1 MAPKA
6 SPNRFNK
13 ILLILS
19 IALIYYIT
27 AKLGQYLAIPPGFIT
42 PIYPPSGI
50 ALATI
55 LLISYRVW
63 WGIWLGALVAATW
76 ALWANTDI
84 LAMSIVSGLGIATG
98 SVLQAVLGAVL
109 IKRFI
114 GSHHIFSNAPNV
126 TKFTG
131 IELLSCTVSPTFGCT
146 TMYLCGF
153 IDGNNYVVS
162 WLTFWLGDAMG
173 VLVIAPLLLLWLEH
187 WFSKRNHQ
195 ANKISNSAVQR
206 PSRSLVQLKLEAI
219 IWAFSLIGVGMV
231 AFGFGY
237 PVEYLLIP
245 LLVWSA
251 FRSKQRFTAIAIF
264 LVAALAIAGAI
275 RGTSSFNR
283 STLNES
289 LLLLQAFIGTVTVTT
304 LILSAVIIE
313 REQVKAWL
321 ERVNEELEF
330 KVEERTAALKQSK
343 EVAEVANRAK
353 SEFLANMSH
362 ELRTP
367 LNGILGYA
375 QILSRSQ
382 EWGEKERKGIDIIYQ
397 CGSHLLTLI
406 NDVLDISKIEARRL
420 ELDPHTVYLPALLQG
435 IAEIVSIRAKQ
446 KEIEFVYLP
455 DANLP
460 EGIKVD
466 EKRLRQVLINLLGN
480 AVKFTD
486 RGKVTFRVNAIDNS
500 PLVID
505 QSLEQTVNGNEQGT
519 TKIRFE
525 VQDTGIGISSD
536 VLEKIFQPFEQVSN
550 QKRNSEGTG
559 LGLTISQTITQL
571 MGSQIQVQSQVGVG
585 STFFFEIELPIA
597 TEWQQLATNAS
608 GEQLMG
614 YQGERQTILI
624 VDDKWENRS
633 VIVNLLEPLGFTVIE
648 ATDGQDALEKALQD
662 QPNLIITDI
671 LMPVMDGY
679 QFLQEIR
686 NSEILKTLPIIVS
699 SASVSSM
706 DQQQSLDAG
715 GDDFLTKPVQA
726 DDLFQM
732 LREHLQLTWIYQS
745 KGSKHEPV
753 ISTSQSPSHPTPAIP
768 FVIPSSQDLEQL
780 LQLAQQG
787 RLKKMTD
794 IAKALEQQNPQYAPL
809 VQHLLELSKGFQVA
823 KLEALIQQLLD
834 ETTCSQGGES

>member
-1 MAPKA
+1 M
-6 SPNRFNK
+6 K
-13 ILLILS
+13 ILTRFIASTTVAIGLVIAVVGGSTLLIQKTENAVGESRDRTNQAVRKNQDLRLELEEQTSALKDYLLLNRSRADLDAYERAKVQFLTDLEALETLMPEATQTDVVRRRHQFLVRLVDELARQTESSTRQAQQDVKAINSFQDDIQLFLNALTEEVLQQDAITQQAAEQFKQTATLATYGLIGVVLLIFIAQFALTLLPVIRS
-19 IALIYYIT
+19 IEALQLGA
-27 AKLGQYLAIPPGFIT
+27 AKLGTGDWNYRLNIHTGDEIEQ
-42 PIYPPSGI
+42 
-50 ALATI
+50 LATEFNQMATQ
-55 LLISYRVW
+55 LAESYASLEQKRE
-63 WGIWLGALVAATW
+63 AA
-76 ALWANTDI
+76 
-84 LAMSIVSGLGIATG
+84 
-98 SVLQAVLGAVL
+98 
-109 IKRFI
+109 
-114 GSHHIFSNAPNV
+114 
-126 TKFTG
+126 
-131 IELLSCTVSPTFGCT
+131 
-146 TMYLCGF
+146 
-153 IDGNNYVVS
+153 
-162 WLTFWLGDAMG
+162 DA
-173 VLVIAPLLLLWLEH
+173 
-187 WFSKRNHQ
+187 
-195 ANKISNSAVQR
+195 
-206 PSRSLVQLKLEAI
+206 
-219 IWAFSLIGVGMV
+219 
-231 AFGFGY
+231 
-237 PVEYLLIP
+237 
-245 LLVWSA
+245 
-251 FRSKQRFTAIAIF
+251 
-264 LVAALAIAGAI
+264 
-275 RGTSSFNR
+275 
-283 STLNES
+283 
-289 LLLLQAFIGTVTVTT
+289 
-304 LILSAVIIE
+304 
-313 REQVKAWL
+313 
-321 ERVNEELEF
+321 
-330 KVEERTAALKQSK
+330 
-343 EVAEVANRAK
+343 ANRAK

-375 QILSRSQ
+375 QILTRSQ
-382 EWGEKERKGIDIIYQ
+382 TWGEKERKGIDIIYQ

-420 ELDPHTVYLPALLQG
+420 ELDPHTVHLPALLQG

-460 EGIKVD
+460 EGIEVD

-486 RGKVTFRVNAIDNS
+486 QGEVIFRVRSTENS
-500 PLVID
+500 PLVMD
-505 QSLEQTVNGNEQGT
+505 RELEQQTNDNKRR
-519 TKIRFE
+519 TKLRFE

-559 LGLTISQTITQL
+559 LGLTISQTIVQL
-571 MGSQIQVQSQVGVG
+571 MGSQIEVQSQAGVG

-597 TEWQQLATNAS
+597 TEWQQATTNAS

-648 ATDGQDALEKALQD
+648 ASDGQDGLEKALQA

-671 LMPVMDGY
+671 LMPVMDGF

-686 NSEILKTLPIIVS
+686 NSEILKTLPVIVS

-732 LREHLQLTWIYQS
+732 LRNHLQLTWIYQS
-745 KGSKHEPV
+745 TDSCSEPMLA
-753 ISTSQSPSHPTPAIP
+753 STSELSSYPPPTKP

-794 IAKALEQQNPQYAPL
+794 VAQALAQQNPQYAPL

-823 KLEALIQQLLD
+823 KLEVLIQQLLD
-834 ETTCSQGGES
+834 ETTCSQGG